1 MRRIRITQEDVRQV
15 LEKSAS
21 ARNNDL
27 SLMVEVLINK
37 GLPTDIKE
45 LQNITATNILET
57 IRRNRC
63 LVVNKYPYLKPI
75 EKTQVARNEYEEIM
89 KEEVS
94 LWNIQSL

>member
-27 SLMVEVLINK
+27 SLMVEVLTNK